1 MRENIIYLILTT
13 QRHQLIAMS
22 SNPEQIYSATYSN
35 VPVFE
40 FVTKEGPI
48 MRRKSDSWINA
59 THILK
64 IAKFPKA
71 KRTRILEKDV
81 QTGIHEK
88 VQGGYG
94 KYQGTYVPLE
104 LGAEIAKSFNVF
116 EILRPIFE
124 FQYIEGQSTTPPPAP
139 KHSHA
144 SASNVA
150 KRQYIQQQ
158 KQQKLEQ
165 GLDDDELFSKRMK
178 PSISE
183 SGDGVRKRGR
193 PKRVALTGRGKPDLR
208 QTQTMPIN
216 GKGPSMGTF
225 TSKQDLSFSLFSH
238 MTLPPL
244 MRQDTEKDTIQ
255 YMANGLNLKNEDLEP
270 DNSDDE
276 DAEARPTTNTNIE
289 ESFKA
294 RDKTNT
300 YLGFKETDD
309 DELMTGRELFGSRD
323 SFATSRDSFEKIVQ
337 MHSRYSKNSNF
348 GNLPKILSL
357 NGSMSAEGYG
367 LPPFHH
373 SSQFSAPVN
382 SSNIRGDPE
391 SVNYF
396 NTLLNFFLED
406 DGQLPSDTNQKEKPD
421 NINLPER
428 ILNPPQPLSKININQ
443 PVDNDGNTIFHWAC
457 SMANTGMIEFLLS
470 IFSNFIDSDVKNYHG
485 ETPLM
490 FMTQF
495 NNSYQFNNFP
505 AILDLLFDGVLSVD
519 NYGRTVLH
527 HIAAACKSTK
537 RDNSSKLSNEQE
549 AQKERFAKYYMDLL
563 LSKIIDLPEYQ
574 LLQGG
579 HNENVDDKKELISKF
594 INHQDN
600 EGNTAF
606 HIVAYQM
613 SKKCVKTFIKYHKY
627 IDFSLRNLLSY
638 TVEDYLAS
646 HNFVLRLDDG
656 ENLIATQDGGNRNN
670 LTGLRAENTRSFEAQ
685 LHKTQLAVN
694 LQNSTSNTVTQK
706 LAELSYTVDKELS
719 EKDDK
724 LLTIVRFLRLV
735 AFEKFQSQK
744 SILEIF
750 NLGYLVE
757 DIEKDFET
765 SEEDIQNKSDLLVLD
780 GSGDLIIQDEI
791 NRLQNDMTFQ
801 YYSTIEEHYQAV
813 RGYKI
818 AREKQIRECLLDL
831 ESKNDAASYEVQSQP
846 LKLAIELLEGIKKRK
861 ELALRLYEEEI
872 KISSAVKSSETHA
885 SNGQSTSSEHNALA
899 FTDETNS
906 ERKENQEKEN
916 TTDTHSKIA
925 DFAKNDKL
933 YKYCKLISLSCGMTM
948 VEVENSIDLI
958 EQSLSRGA
966 STA

>member
-1 MRENIIYLILTT
+1 
-13 QRHQLIAMS
+13 
-22 SNPEQIYSATYSN
+22 
-35 VPVFE
+35 
-40 FVTKEGPI
+40 

-116 EILRPIFE
+116 EVLRPIFE
-124 FQYIEGQSTTPPPAP
+124 FQYVEGKSTTPPPAP

-150 KRQYIQQQ
+150 RRQYIQQQ
-158 KQQKLEQ
+158 KQLRLEQ
-165 GLDDDELFSKRMK
+165 GMDDDELLSKRMK

-183 SGDGVRKRGR
+183 NGEGIKKRGR

-208 QTQTMPIN
+208 HSQTMPIN

-225 TSKQDLSFSLFSH
+225 SSKQELSFSLFSQ
-238 MTLPPL
+238 MNLPPL

-255 YMANGLNLKNEDLEP
+255 FMANNLNLKNEDLEP
-270 DNSDDE
+270 ENSDDDDVEADSRPVTTNSNSE
-276 DAEARPTTNTNIE
+276 DAE
-289 ESFKA
+289 KA
-294 RDKTNT
+294 RHKASDF
-300 YLGFKETDD
+300 GFKDTDD

-323 SFATSRDSFEKIVQ
+323 SFAASRDSFEKIVQ
-337 MHSRYSKNSNF
+337 MHSRYSKTLNV

-373 SSQFSAPVN
+373 SGQYSAQVN

-396 NTLLNFFLED
+396 NTLLNYFLED
-406 DGQLPSDTNQKEKPD
+406 DSLPSSDVNRKERPSGL
-421 NINLPER
+421 NLPER

-443 PVDNDGNTIFHWAC
+443 PIDNDGNTIFHWAC
-457 SMANTGMIEFLLS
+457 SMANIGMIEFLLS

-495 NNSYQFNNFP
+495 NNSYQLNNFS
-505 AILDLLFDGVLSVD
+505 AILDLLFDCVLSVD
-519 NYGRTVLH
+519 NYGRTALH
-527 HIAAACKSTK
+527 HIAASCKSNK
-537 RDNSSKLSNEQE
+537 KEHSPKLSNDQE
-549 AQKERFAKYYMDLL
+549 AQKERFAKYYMELL

-574 LLQGG
+574 LLQGSQNG
-579 HNENVDDKKELISKF
+579 NINDKKELISKF

-606 HIVAYQM
+606 HIVAYKM
-613 SKKCVKTFIKYHKY
+613 AKKCVKVFIKYHKY
-627 IDFSLRNLLSY
+627 IDFNLRNLVHY

-646 HNFVLRLDDG
+646 HNYVLRLDNG
-656 ENLIATQDGGNRNN
+656 IENLIATEDDGDKNK
-670 LTGLRAENTRSFEAQ
+670 LSELPAENSQSFEAQ
-685 LHKTQLAVN
+685 LHKTQLAIN
-694 LQNSTSNTVTQK
+694 LQNSTSNLITQK
-706 LAELSYTVDKELS
+706 LTELTYAIDKELS

-724 LLTIVRFLRLV
+724 LLSIFRFLRLI

-744 SILEIF
+744 SILEVF

-765 SEEDIQNKSDLLVLD
+765 SEEDIQSKSDLLVFD
-780 GSGDLIIQDEI
+780 GSRDLIIQDEI

-801 YYSTIEEHYQAV
+801 YYSTKEEHSRAFKSY
-813 RGYKI
+813 I
-818 AREKQIRECLLDL
+818 NAREKEIGEYLVKLETDSDADSQDEKREVLT
-831 ESKNDAASYEVQSQP
+831 
-846 LKLAIELLEGIKKRK
+846 LAIRLLEEIKKRK
-861 ELALRLYEEEI
+861 SLALLLYNEEVKFPTVSPSSEMAAENGDSASTQSTPTDVDDAEI
-872 KISSAVKSSETHA
+872 KNESQGHHAGDENKST
-885 SNGQSTSSEHNALA
+885 
-899 FTDETNS
+899 
-906 ERKENQEKEN
+906 
-916 TTDTHSKIA
+916 IA
-925 DFAKNDKL
+925 NFPKDDKL
-933 YKYCKLISLSCGMTM
+933 YKYCKLISLSCGMSFA
-948 VEVENSIDLI
+948 EVENSIDLI
-958 EQSLSRGA
+958 EQSLSRGSSA
-966 STA
+966 V

>member
-1 MRENIIYLILTT
+1 
-13 QRHQLIAMS
+13 
-22 SNPEQIYSATYSN
+22 
-35 VPVFE
+35 
-40 FVTKEGPI
+40 

-116 EILRPIFE
+116 EVLRPIFE
-124 FQYIEGQSTTPPPAP
+124 FQYVEGQSTTPPPAP

-150 KRQYIQQQ
+150 RRQYIQQQ
-158 KQQKLEQ
+158 KQLRLEQ
-165 GLDDDELFSKRMK
+165 GLDDDEQLSKRMK

-183 SGDGVRKRGR
+183 NGEVIKKRGR
-193 PKRVALTGRGKPDLR
+193 PKRVTLTGRGKPDLR
-208 QTQTMPIN
+208 HSQTMPIN
-216 GKGPSMGTF
+216 GNGPSMGTF
-225 TSKQDLSFSLFSH
+225 SSKQELSFSLFSQ
-238 MTLPPL
+238 MNLPPL

-255 YMANGLNLKNEDLEP
+255 FMANNLNLKNEDLEP
-270 DNSDDE
+270 ENSDDDDNE
-276 DAEARPTTNTNIE
+276 DSRPVTNNSSGEDTN
-289 ESFKA
+289 KA
-294 RDKTNT
+294 RHKASTDF
-300 YLGFKETDD
+300 GFKDTDD

-323 SFATSRDSFEKIVQ
+323 SFAASRDSFEKMVQ
-337 MHSRYSKNSNF
+337 MHSRYSKNLNV

-357 NGSMSAEGYG
+357 NGSMSGEGYG

-373 SSQFSAPVN
+373 SSQYSAQVN

-396 NTLLNFFLED
+396 NALLDYFLEE
-406 DGQLPSDTNQKEKPD
+406 DGLSSQSNRKEKP
-421 NINLPER
+421 NSLGLPER

-443 PVDNDGNTIFHWAC
+443 PIDNDGNTIFHWAC
-457 SMANTGMIEFLLS
+457 SMANIGMIEFLLS

-495 NNSYQFNNFP
+495 NNSYQLNNFS
-505 AILDLLFDGVLSVD
+505 AILDLLFDCVLSVD

-537 RDNSSKLSNEQE
+537 RENHSKLSNDQE
-549 AQKERFAKYYMDLL
+549 AQKEKFAKYYMELL
-563 LSKIIDLPEYQ
+563 LAKIIDLPEYQ
-574 LLQGG
+574 LLQGSQNG
-579 HNENVDDKKELISKF
+579 NINDKKKLISKF

-606 HIVAYQM
+606 HIVAYKM
-613 SKKCVKTFIKYHKY
+613 SKKCVKIFIKYHKY
-627 IDFSLRNLLSY
+627 IDFNLRNLVNY

-646 HNFVLRLDDG
+646 HNYVLRLDNG
-656 ENLIATQDGGNRNN
+656 AENLIATQDGTDGNK
-670 LTGLRAENTRSFEAQ
+670 LSELPVENSQSFETH
-685 LHKTQLAVN
+685 LHKTQLAIN
-694 LQNSTSNTVTQK
+694 LQNSTSNLITQK
-706 LAELSYTVDKELS
+706 LTELSYTIDKELS
-719 EKDDK
+719 EKDEK
-724 LLTIVRFLRLV
+724 LLSIFRFLRLI

-744 SILEIF
+744 LILEFF

-765 SEEDIQNKSDLLVLD
+765 SEEDIQSKSDLLVFD
-780 GSGDLIIQDEI
+780 GSRDVIIQDEI

-801 YYSTIEEHYQAV
+801 YFSTKEEHSQALKNYV
-813 RGYKI
+813 NE
-818 AREKQIRECLLDL
+818 REKEVGEYLVKL
-831 ESKNDAASYEVQSQP
+831 EKDAISSPPAQNDDSDALA
-846 LKLAIELLEGIKKRK
+846 LAINLLEEIKRRK
-861 ELALRLYEEEI
+861 ELALILYEEEV
-872 KISSAVKSSETHA
+872 KFPSVRSKEKEENGDLTLAEDDISADAE
-885 SNGQSTSSEHNALA
+885 
-899 FTDETNS
+899 NS
-906 ERKENQEKEN
+906 EAESKKESQANEGVDESK
-916 TTDTHSKIA
+916 SKIA
-925 DFAKNDKL
+925 NYPKDDKL
-933 YKYCKLISLSCGMTM
+933 YKYCKLISLSCGMSFA
-948 VEVENSIDLI
+948 EVETSIDLI
-958 EQSLSRGA
+958 EQSLSRGSSA
-966 STA
+966 V